1 VSSPSPSA
9 VPPGWYPDPSGER
22 QWRVWTGVQWSELTR
37 SYGPPI
43 AAALVASD
51 LGLIVALQRLVRYGF
66 VGVYAGLGIVVGV
79 LAHWPG
85 TAHPASRAFAVI
97 ASDAGMALMVIG
109 TVSVA
114 FAARELEGH
123 WSAWA
128 LVPGV
133 NLMVVNALV
142 TRRLGGRPGRRVVS
156 ETVLVALFVVQFHV
170 QPWLAIAPV
179 IVAVGQS
186 RWTSS
191 LIERLTGSATQ
202 SSPAAS

>member
-1 VSSPSPSA
+1 VSSPSPST

-22 QWRVWTGVQWSELTR
+22 QWRVWTGMQWSDLTR
-37 SYGPPI
+37 PYGAP
-43 AAALVASD
+43 AATSVASD
-51 LGLIVALQRLVRYGF
+51 LALITALHRLVRYGI
-66 VGVYAGLGIVVGV
+66 VGVYAGLAVVVGV

-97 ASDAGMALMVIG
+97 ASDAGMALIVIG

-114 FAARELEGH
+114 FAARELEGR

-133 NLMVVNALV
+133 NLMGVNALV

-156 ETVLVALFVVQFHV
+156 ETVLIALFIVQFHV
-170 QPWLAIAPV
+170 QPWLAVAPA

-186 RWTSS
+186 QWTSS
-191 LIERLTGSATQ
+191 LIERLTGSTSRA
-202 SSPAAS
+202 SSPAS

>member
-1 VSSPSPSA
+1 
-9 VPPGWYPDPSGER
+9 
-22 QWRVWTGVQWSELTR
+22 VWTGLQWSDLTR
-37 SYGPPI
+37 SYGAP
-43 AAALVASD
+43 AAASVAAN
-51 LGLIVALQRLVRYGF
+51 LALITALHRLVRYGI
-66 VGVYAGLGIVVGV
+66 VGVYAGLAVVVGV

-97 ASDAGMALMVIG
+97 ASDAGMALIVIG

-114 FAARELEGH
+114 FAARELTGR

-133 NLMVVNALV
+133 NLMGVNALV

-156 ETVLVALFVVQFHV
+156 ETVLLALFIVQFHV
-170 QPWLAIAPV
+170 QPWLAVAPV

-186 RWTSS
+186 QWTSS
-191 LIERLTGSATQ
+191 LIERLTGSTSRA
-202 SSPAAS
+202 SSPAP